1 MRQGELDMRSVMTHQ
16 FSRVP
21 KAEIPRSR
29 FDRSHGYKT
38 TLTDA
43 GVLYPIYVD
52 EALPGD
58 TFKLRLTAMARMA
71 TPIYPVMDNIKM
83 TWHFFAVPNRLLWDN
98 WEKFNGAQDDP
109 GDSTDFTIPQ
119 MAGPKTIAEGSL
131 GDYMGLPTQ
140 VTFTETF
147 SALPFRAFNLI
158 WNEWYRDENLQD
170 SVQVDTGDA
179 ATAWSY
185 SILRSRGKRHDY
197 FTSAL
202 PFPQKGDS
210 VDLPLGASA
219 PVTTDAAENDF
230 LTVES
235 TAEAEARRMDITS
248 TYLTIGT
255 ATSPGEALYADL
267 SQATAATINQ
277 LRQAFAIQKVLERDA
292 RGGTRYVELIKAHFG
307 VTSPDFRLQRPE
319 FLGGG
324 STRVNFSTV
333 PNTTDAGTDP
343 QGTLAAYAT
352 ASVDG
357 IGFTKS
363 FTEHCTLLGLVSV
376 SADLTYQQGL
386 DRFWRRST
394 RYDYY
399 LPALSHIGEQVVDNV
414 EIFAQGTVAD
424 DDVFGYQERFAEYRY
439 ANSKVTGAF
448 RSNAAAPLDAWHLAQ
463 DFASLPTLGDTF
475 IKDDPPMDRVV
486 ATPAEPKFIYDSFVS
501 LECARPMPLYGVP
514 GFVDRF

>member
-1 MRQGELDMRSVMTHQ
+1 MRSVMTHQ

-43 GVLYPIYVD
+43 GYLYPVYVD

-71 TPIYPVMDNIKM
+71 TPVYPVMDNIKM

-109 GDSTDFTIPQ
+109 GDSTDFTIPKLQ
-119 MAGPKTIAEGSL
+119 ISTAAPEGSL
-131 GDYMGLPTQ
+131 ADYFGIPTQ
-140 VTFTETF
+140 VANVRDQV
-147 SALPFRAFNLI
+147 SALPYRAYALI
-158 WNEWYRDENLQD
+158 YNEWYRDQNLQD
-170 SVQVDTGDA
+170 SVAVVTTDGPDNGTQQV
-179 ATAWSY
+179 
-185 SILRSRGKRHDY
+185 ILRRGKRHDY
-197 FTSAL
+197 FTSSL

-210 VDLPLGASA
+210 VDLPLGTSA
-219 PVTTDAAENDF
+219 PVFSDGSVTE
-230 LTVES
+230 
-235 TAEAEARRMDITS
+235 
-248 TYLTIGT
+248 TIGLNNSAGT
-255 ATSPGEALYADL
+255 PAFNLNPGTNDNTLISATPDNVMMADL
-267 SQATAATINQ
+267 SNATAATINQ

-386 DRFWRRST
+386 DRMWTRDT
-394 RYDYY
+394 RYDFY
-399 LPALSHIGEQVVDNV
+399 LPALSHIGEQAVLNR
-414 EIFAQGTVAD
+414 EIYAQGTSAD
-424 DDVFGYQERFAEYRY
+424 TDVFGYQERFAEYRY

-448 RSNAAAPLDAWHLAQ
+448 RSNAATSLDVWHLAQ
-463 DFASLPTLGDTF
+463 DFGSLPTLGDTF
-475 IKDDPPMDRVV
+475 IQDDPPMDRVV
-486 ATPAEPKFIYDSFVS
+486 ATPSEPKFIYDSYIS